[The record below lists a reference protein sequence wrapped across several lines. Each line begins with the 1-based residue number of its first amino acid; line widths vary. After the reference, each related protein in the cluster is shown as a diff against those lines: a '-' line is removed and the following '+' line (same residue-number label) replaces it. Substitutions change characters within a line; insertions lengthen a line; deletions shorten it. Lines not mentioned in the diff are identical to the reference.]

1 MAYARTDLPL
11 NGERESGADV
21 RTQNVMAAVAIANV
35 VKTSFGPVGLD
46 KMLVDDI
53 GDVTITNDGAT
64 ILKLLEV
71 EHPAAKVLVELAD
84 LQDKEVGDGTTTVVI
99 LAAELLKYGNEL
111 IKQKIHP
118 STVIQGFRLAMQE
131 AVKFIRKIVVHTNEL
146 DRKVLEEAAAT
157 CISSKVIGGEE
168 GEFFSKLA
176 VDTIKKVK
184 RNEKGKAKYPVSG
197 VTVLK
202 AYGKSSK
209 ESVLIDGCAV
219 NCVIA
224 SEEMP
229 KEIKGCKVA
238 ILEIDL
244 MKEKMRQGIQI
255 VTNNP
260 EEIDKFKEEE
270 MKIVIRRVQM
280 IIESGA
286 NVVFI
291 SGGLDELCTQYFV
304 EKGIAVAKRVSSR
317 DLHRI
322 GKATGAK
329 VISTLVN
336 LEGIEEF
343 DKSNLGEC
351 DTFKQEKVGDNEL
364 IVLRGCSDGGSATVL
379 LRGANAT
386 MLDEMSRSLHDA
398 LCVLRRVLESN
409 TVIVGG
415 GATDVALSVHLNEY
429 ATTLE
434 GREQLAVQ
442 AFADALC
449 VIPKV
454 LAQNAAKDAS
464 ELLSQMRKRH
474 YGAQKIDKPCYDG
487 LDLIKGEIRNNLEA
501 GVVEPSVSKV
511 KCIKF
516 ATEAAI
522 TILRID
528 DLIKLNPTPQPKQG
542 QDY

>member
-1 MAYARTDLPL
+1 MTYARMDLPL
-11 NGERESGADV
+11 NGERESGKDV

-35 VKTSFGPVGLD
+35 VKSSFGPIGLD

-111 IKQKIHP
+111 ILQKIHP
-118 STVIQGFRLAMQE
+118 SSVIYGFRLAMQE
-131 AVKFIRKIVVHTNEL
+131 AVNYCKKIVIKTDGL
-146 DRKVLEEAAAT
+146 DRTILEQVAST
-157 CISSKVIGGEE
+157 CISSKVIGGEDS
-168 GEFFSKLA
+168 EFFSKLA
-176 VDTIKKVK
+176 VDTMLKVK
-184 RNEKGKAKYPVSG
+184 RIVNGKVKYPVNS

-202 AYGKSSK
+202 AFGKSSK
-209 ESVLIDGCAV
+209 ESILVDGCAV

-224 SEEMP
+224 SEQMP
-229 KEIKGCKVA
+229 KNIKDCKIA
-238 ILEIDL
+238 LLDMDL
-244 MKEKMRQGIQI
+244 MKEKMRPGVQLIL
-255 VTNNP
+255 TNP
-260 EEIDKFKEEE
+260 EEIERCKQQEAE
-270 MKIVIRRVQM
+270 IVVRRIKM

-291 SGGLDELCTQYFV
+291 SGGLDDLCAKYFV
-304 EKGIAVAKRVSSR
+304 EKGIAVAKRVSTR

-322 GKATGAK
+322 AKSTGAT
-329 VISTLVN
+329 VVESLVN
-336 LEGIEEF
+336 LEGEEEF
-343 DKSNLGEC
+343 TNTNLGSCE
-351 DTFKQEKVGDNEL
+351 TFTQEKIGDNEL
-364 IVLRGCSDGGSATVL
+364 IVLRGCSDGSSATVL
-379 LRGANAT
+379 LRGANVS

-409 TVIVGG
+409 TVSVGG
-415 GATDVALSVHLNEY
+415 GSTDVSLSVHLSEY

-454 LAQNAAKDAS
+454 LAQNAAKDAT
-464 ELLSQMRKRH
+464 ELLSQMRKNH
-474 YGAQKIDKPCYDG
+474 YQAQKKGEKCYDG
-487 LDLIKGEIRNNLEA
+487 LDLINGVVRNNLEA
-501 GVVEPSVSKV
+501 GVVEPAISKV

-528 DLIKLNPTPQPKQG
+528 DMIKLNPIPQPQMG